1 MIVSCLCGIGRVS
14 RPSWQVGSPGREPAR
29 GRITPFRVADA
40 AGVGLPTGDPS
51 PAQAGGWLGAWL
63 DEFGVQGQAGQVGPA
78 AAGLVPDPVQVRA
91 DSPDADVQLADDLSV
106 GAAAGDQGD

>member
-1 MIVSCLCGIGRVS
+1 MIVSCRFGIGRVS

-29 GRITPFRVADA
+29 GRVTPFRVADA

-51 PAQAGGWLGAWL
+51 PARAGGWPGVWL

-78 AAGLVPDPVQVRA
+78 AAAGLVPDTVQVRA
-91 DSPDADVQLADDLSV
+91 GQSAGGGSLA
-106 GAAAGDQGD
+106 G